1 MHWGPIV
8 VKESKVGQ
16 FEPAEVFFM
25 ILSYLSICMGYYT
38 QHTIS
43 KNWFPKMQVVIKYH
57 LLLGS
62 GIVQDCLNLNFP
74 FRLGTPLEHFD
85 S

>member
-1 MHWGPIV
+1 MGHIE
-8 VKESKVGQ
+8 VKGVGQ
-16 FEPAEVFFM
+16 FKPAEDFFYDSQ
-25 ILSYLSICMGYYT
+25 LSFCMGYYT
-38 QHTIS
+38 QHKIS